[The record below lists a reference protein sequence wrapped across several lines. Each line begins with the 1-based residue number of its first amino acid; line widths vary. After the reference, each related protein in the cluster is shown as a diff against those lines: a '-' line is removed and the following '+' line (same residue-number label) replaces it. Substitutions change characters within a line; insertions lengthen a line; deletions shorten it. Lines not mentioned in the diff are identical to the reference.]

1 MASQALFNM
10 GELQKKIFIALCL
23 AIFSAMLG
31 MGIVAPLLPVYA
43 QHYGATGIAIGL
55 VFASFSISRT
65 ILLPLIGK
73 LSDKRGRKIFIT
85 AGLLLFSLTSIGYLE
100 ATNIP
105 LLVLTR
111 TIQGIAAAM
120 VIPIALAYMGE
131 ITPGGK
137 EGTYM
142 GTFNLFFYGGL
153 AAGPILGGIVKDAL
167 GMNSS
172 FYAMGII
179 SFIGFLTALI
189 FLPEKK
195 KTKNGPRPP
204 KGYARF
210 FKTKSLNG
218 IFLYRLC
225 FSIGIGVTW
234 AFLPIFG
241 DNVLK
246 LSSSK
251 IGLLISLNILIATL
265 LQTPFGKLA
274 DKIPKRWFVTAGGIM
289 ASSALILIPF
299 TRNFTEIFLAN
310 FLLGI
315 SGGIAMPALTALVV
329 EEGKKIGEMG
339 SMMSLFVFFHSIG
352 MILGPLFAGM
362 TSEVFNLATTF
373 VGGGLIGLLGVAG
386 FAILLKKSRGIV
398 PVK

>member
-1 MASQALFNM
+1 MDDLR
-10 GELQKKIFIALCL
+10 KKIFIALCL

-43 QHYGATGIAIGL
+43 QHYGATGLAIGL

-65 ILLPLIGK
+65 LLLPLIGK
-73 LSDKRGRKIFIT
+73 LSDRRGRKIFIT
-85 AGLLLFSLTSIGYLE
+85 AGLFLFSLTSIGYLKS
-100 ATNIP
+100 TNIP
-105 LLVLTR
+105 LLILTR

-131 ITPGGK
+131 ITPKGR

-153 AAGPILGGIVKDAL
+153 ATGPILGGIVKDVF
-167 GMNSS
+167 GMDSS
-172 FYAMGII
+172 FYAMGVL
-179 SFIGFLTALI
+179 SFIGFLTSLL

-195 KTKNGPRPP
+195 KTNNPRPVP

-210 FKTKSLNG
+210 FRPRALKG

-246 LSSSK
+246 LSSSQ
-251 IGLLISLNILIATL
+251 IGILISLNILIATL

-274 DKIPKRWFVTAGGIM
+274 DRLPKRWFVTLGGAM
-289 ASSALILIPF
+289 AATALILIPF
-299 TRNFTEIFLAN
+299 TRNFMEIFWVN

-315 SGGIAMPALTALVV
+315 SGGIAMPALSALVV

-339 SMMSLFVFFHSIG
+339 SMMSLFVLFHSIG
-352 MILGPLFAGM
+352 MIIGPLFAGA
-362 TSEVFNLATTF
+362 TSEALSLTSTF
-373 VGGGLIGLLGVAG
+373 VGGGAIGLLGVMG
-386 FAILLKKSRGIV
+386 FALFLRR
-398 PVK
+398 PVAETG

>member
-1 MASQALFNM
+1 MDDLR
-10 GELQKKIFIALCL
+10 KKIFIALCL

-43 QHYGATGIAIGL
+43 QHYGATGLAIGL

-65 ILLPLIGK
+65 LLLPLIGK
-73 LSDKRGRKIFIT
+73 LSDRRGRKIFIT
-85 AGLLLFSLTSIGYLE
+85 AGLFLFSLTSIGYLKS
-100 ATNIP
+100 TNIP
-105 LLVLTR
+105 LLILTR

-131 ITPGGK
+131 ITPKGR

-153 AAGPILGGIVKDAL
+153 ATGPILGGIVKDAF
-167 GMNSS
+167 GMDSS
-172 FYAMGII
+172 FYAMGVL
-179 SFIGFLTALI
+179 SFIGFLTSLL

-195 KTKNGPRPP
+195 KTNNPRPVP

-210 FKTKSLNG
+210 FRPRALKG

-246 LSSSK
+246 LSSSQ
-251 IGLLISLNILIATL
+251 IGILISLNILIATL

-274 DKIPKRWFVTAGGIM
+274 DRLPKRWFVTLGGAM
-289 ASSALILIPF
+289 AATALILIPF
-299 TRNFTEIFLAN
+299 TRNFMEIFWVN

-315 SGGIAMPALTALVV
+315 SGGIAMPALSALVV

-339 SMMSLFVFFHSIG
+339 SMMSLFVLFHSIG
-352 MILGPLFAGM
+352 MIIGPLFAGA
-362 TSEVFNLATTF
+362 TSEALSLTSTF
-373 VGGGLIGLLGVAG
+373 VGGGAIGLLGVMG
-386 FAILLKKSRGIV
+386 FALFLRR
-398 PVK
+398 PVVETG

>member
-1 MASQALFNM
+1 M

-43 QHYGATGIAIGL
+43 QHYGATGFAIGL

-65 ILLPLIGK
+65 FLLPLIGK

-85 AGLLLFSLTSIGYLE
+85 SGLFLFSLTSIGYLT
-100 ATNIP
+100 ASNIP
-105 LLVLTR
+105 FLILTR

-131 ITPGGK
+131 ITPQGR

-153 AAGPILGGIVKDAL
+153 ATGPILGGIVKDAF

-179 SFIGFLTALI
+179 SFIGFLFSLI
-189 FLPEKK
+189 FLPEKRISP
-195 KTKNGPRPP
+195 TSPSLQ
-204 KGYARF
+204 KGFRQF
-210 FKTKSLNG
+210 FKPRSLKG
-218 IFLYRLC
+218 IFTYRLC

-241 DNVLK
+241 DNVLN
-246 LSSSK
+246 LSSSQ
-251 IGLLISLNILIATL
+251 IGLLISLNIFIATL

-274 DKIPKRWFVTAGGIM
+274 DRIPKGWFVIIGGIM
-289 ASSALILIPF
+289 GAGSLIIFPF
-299 TRNFTEIFLAN
+299 TRNFHEIFLAN
-310 FLLGI
+310 LLLGI

-329 EEGKKIGEMG
+329 EKGKDIGEMG
-339 SMMSLFVFFHSIG
+339 SMMSLFILFHSIG
-352 MILGPLFAGM
+352 MIIGPILAGL
-362 TSEVFNLATTF
+362 TSEYASLTVTF
-373 VGGGLIGLLGVAG
+373 IAGGGIGLIGVIG
-386 FAILLKKSRGIV
+386 FAVSLKEPAIASGEK
-398 PVK
+398 

>member
-1 MASQALFNM
+1 M

-43 QHYGATGIAIGL
+43 QHYGATGLAIGL
-55 VFASFSISRT
+55 IFASFSISRT
-65 ILLPLIGK
+65 LLLPLIGK
-73 LSDKRGRKIFIT
+73 VSDKKGRKIFIT
-85 AGLLLFSLTSIGYLE
+85 AGLFLFSLTSIGYLVS
-100 ATNIP
+100 TTIP

-111 TIQGIAAAM
+111 TVQGIAAAM

-131 ITPGGK
+131 ITPHGR
-137 EGTYM
+137 EGAYM

-153 AAGPILGGIVKDAL
+153 AAGPILGGIVKDAF
-167 GMNSS
+167 GMDSS
-172 FYAMGII
+172 FYAMGIL
-179 SFIGFLTALI
+179 SFVGFLTALL

-195 KTKNGPRPP
+195 REDNPRPVP
-204 KGYARF
+204 KGYRRF
-210 FKTKSLNG
+210 FKPRTLKG
-218 IFLYRLC
+218 IFIYRLC

-241 DNVLK
+241 DNVLH
-246 LSSSK
+246 LSSSR
-251 IGLLISLNILIATL
+251 IGILISLNILIATL

-274 DKIPKRWFVTAGGIM
+274 DRIPKGWFVSIGGIM
-289 ASSALILIPF
+289 AAAALILIPF
-299 TRNFTEIFLAN
+299 TRNFTEIFWVN

-339 SMMSLFVFFHSIG
+339 SMMSLFVLFHSIG
-352 MILGPLFAGM
+352 MIIGPIFAGF
-362 TSEVFNLATTF
+362 TSETLSLTATF
-373 VGGGLIGLLGVAG
+373 VGGGFIGLLGVAG
-386 FAILLKKSRGIV
+386 FTISLKRRTKLV
-398 PVK
+398 

>member
-1 MASQALFNM
+1 M

-43 QHYGATGIAIGL
+43 QHYGATGFAIGL

-65 ILLPLIGK
+65 LLLPLIGK
-73 LSDKRGRKIFIT
+73 ISDRRGRKIFIT
-85 AGLLLFSLTSIGYLE
+85 AGLFLFSLTSIGYLKS
-100 ATNIP
+100 TNIP
-105 LLVLTR
+105 LLILTR
-111 TIQGIAAAM
+111 TVQGIAAAM

-131 ITPGGK
+131 ITPKGK

-142 GTFNLFFYGGL
+142 GTFNLFFFGGL
-153 AAGPILGGIVKDAL
+153 AAGPILGGIVKDAF
-167 GMNSS
+167 GMDSS
-172 FYAMGII
+172 FYAMGVL
-179 SFIGFLTALI
+179 SFIGFLTSLF

-195 KTKNGPRPP
+195 KVVDPNPVSR
-204 KGYARF
+204 GYRKF
-210 FKTKSLNG
+210 FKPKALKG

-246 LSSSK
+246 LSSSR
-251 IGLLISLNILIATL
+251 IGILISLNILIATL

-274 DKIPKRWFVTAGGIM
+274 DKLPKKWFVTLGGTM
-289 ASSALILIPF
+289 AATALILIPF
-299 TRNFTEIFLAN
+299 TRNFTEIFWVN

-315 SGGIAMPALTALVV
+315 SGGIAMPALSALVV

-339 SMMSLFVFFHSIG
+339 SMMSLFVLFHSIG
-352 MILGPLFAGM
+352 MIIGPIFAGL
-362 TSEVFNLATTF
+362 TSETLSLTATFTS
-373 VGGGLIGLLGVAG
+373 GGMIGLLGVVG
-386 FAILLKKSRGIV
+386 FMIYLKQPIGKKI
-398 PVK
+398 

>member
-1 MASQALFNM
+1 MSDLH
-10 GELQKKIFIALCL
+10 KKIFIALCL

-43 QHYGATGIAIGL
+43 QHYGATGLAIGL

-65 ILLPLIGK
+65 LLLPLIGK
-73 LSDKRGRKIFIT
+73 LSDKKGRKIFIT
-85 AGLLLFSLTSIGYLE
+85 AGLFLFSLTSIGYLVS
-100 ATNIP
+100 TNIP
-105 LLVLTR
+105 LLILTR

-120 VIPIALAYMGE
+120 VIPIALAYMGD
-131 ITPGGK
+131 ITPEGR

-153 AAGPILGGIVKDAL
+153 ASGPILGGIVKDAF
-167 GMNSS
+167 GMSSS
-172 FYAMGII
+172 FYAMGVL
-179 SFIGFLTALI
+179 SFIGFLTSLL

-195 KTKNGPRPP
+195 MANAPP
-204 KGYARF
+204 HPVSKGYGRF
-210 FKTKSLNG
+210 FKPKALRG
-218 IFLYRLC
+218 IFIYRLC

-246 LSSSK
+246 LSSSQ

-274 DKIPKRWFVTAGGIM
+274 DNLPKRWFVSLGGGMAATALG
-289 ASSALILIPF
+289 LIPF
-299 TRNFTEIFLAN
+299 TRNFSEIFWVN

-315 SGGIAMPALTALVV
+315 SGGVAMPALSALVV

-339 SMMSLFVFFHSIG
+339 SMMSLFVLFHSIG
-352 MILGPLFAGM
+352 MIIGPLFAGL
-362 TSEVFNLATTF
+362 TSETISLTATF
-373 VGGGLIGLLGVAG
+373 VGGGLIGLLGVTG
-386 FAILLKKSRGIV
+386 FAFFLHGSLREATWNAKH
-398 PVK
+398 